1 MKTIWSNK
9 DLYYLQLSSYQS
21 KKLDIF
27 CALTPFVFL
36 SSMIK
41 VNMHVSQLY
50 KILSLGETAQR
61 VHGTSLYSGVF
72 LATFYDPTIISKQ
85 NGVSFV
91 K

>member
-1 MKTIWSNK
+1 MKELK
-9 DLYYLQLSSYQS
+9 RSY
-21 KKLDIF
+21 
-27 CALTPFVFL
+27 LTPFVFL

-50 KILSLGETAQR
+50 KILSPGESAQR

-91 K
+91 KLSTLKLTPFPGDRQ